1 MPSEVLHCLTMWHG
15 SSEALLFLPAWH
27 FGTPVD
33 GTYGYVTYGKQE
45 KRLKQCETLLRVA
58 ALSYVNVS

>member
-33 GTYGYVTYGKQE
+33 GTYGYVTYGKQQ

>member
-33 GTYGYVTYGKQE
+33 GIWQTAKTV
-45 KRLKQCETLLRVA
+45 ETV
-58 ALSYVNVS
+58 